1 MRKKLLPGLIH
12 RLPQNAMS
20 RTMGKITA
28 SRFSRLAIQRYVRH
42 YNIDPSIVEKPMH
55 EYRTLKEFFTRR
67 LKPEARPIA
76 PGADVIVSPVD
87 GTVSQMGDICEGTL
101 IQAKG
106 KGYSVAELLGGTE
119 EEAKCYY
126 GGKFI
131 TIYLSPRD
139 YHRIHMPV
147 EGDLVRYSY
156 LPGRLY
162 PVNQLGIQN
171 VDRLFARNERLI
183 TYIRTEG
190 LGSVALVKVGAL
202 FVGSVKVCY
211 NTATTNV
218 KHGRATNES
227 IAGTPHYQKGEEVGW
242 FEFGSTVILLFE
254 SRDLEWAEE
263 IEIGRPLLMGQVLA
277 RMGTHREPPR

>member
-28 SRFSRLAIQRYVRH
+28 SRFSRLAIQRYIRH
-42 YNIDPSIVEKPMH
+42 YKIDASIIEKPVT

-67 LKPEARPIA
+67 LKPGARPIA
-76 PGADVIVSPVD
+76 PGNDVIVSPVD
-87 GTVSQMGDICEGTL
+87 GTVSQLGDICEGTL

-106 KGYSVAELLGGTE
+106 KEFSVTELLGGSE
-119 EEAKCYY
+119 EEAKRYY

-147 EGDLVRYSY
+147 AGELVRYSY

-162 PVNQLGIQN
+162 PVNRLGIEN
-171 VDRLFARNERLI
+171 VDRLFARNERLV
-183 TYIRTEG
+183 TYIESDG
-190 LGSVALVKVGAL
+190 LGEIALVKVGAL
-202 FVGSVKVCY
+202 FVGSVKVVY
-211 NTATTNV
+211 NTATTNI
-218 KHGRATNES
+218 KHGRQTDEP
-227 IAGTPHYQKGEEVGW
+227 IEGTPHYAKGDELGW
-242 FEFGSTVILLFE
+242 FEFGSTVILLLE
-254 SRDLEWAEE
+254 SSQLTWAAGVEK
-263 IEIGRPLLMGQVLA
+263 GKSLLMGQLLA
-277 RMGTHREPPR
+277 TLQKEQA

>member
-28 SRFSRLAIQRYVRH
+28 SRFSRLAIQRYIRH
-42 YNIDPSIVEKPMH
+42 YKIDASIIEKPVT

-67 LKPEARPIA
+67 LKAGARPIA
-76 PGADVIVSPVD
+76 PGHDVIVSPVD
-87 GTVSQMGDICEGTL
+87 GTVSQLGDICEGTL

-106 KGYSVAELLGGTE
+106 KEFSVTELLGGSE
-119 EEAKCYY
+119 EEAKRYY

-147 EGDLVRYSY
+147 AGNLVRYSY

-162 PVNQLGIQN
+162 PVNRLGIEN
-171 VDRLFARNERLI
+171 VDRLFARNERLV
-183 TYIRTEG
+183 TYIKTKG
-190 LGSVALVKVGAL
+190 LGDMALVKVGAL
-202 FVGSVKVCY
+202 FVGSVKVVY
-211 NTATTNV
+211 NTATTNI
-218 KHGRATNES
+218 KHGRQTTEP
-227 IAGTPHYQKGEEVGW
+227 IEGTPHYEKGDELGW
-242 FEFGSTVILLFE
+242 FEFGSTVILLLE
-254 SRDLEWAEE
+254 SSQIKWAEGVE
-263 IEIGRPLLMGQVLA
+263 KGKSLLMGQVLA
-277 RMGTHREPPR
+277 KVEKEEA

>member
-28 SRFSRLAIQRYVRH
+28 SRFSRLAIQRYIRH
-42 YNIDPSIVEKPMH
+42 YKIDASIIEKPVT

-67 LKPEARPIA
+67 LKAGARPIA
-76 PGADVIVSPVD
+76 PGNDVIVSPVD
-87 GTVSQMGDICEGTL
+87 GTVSQFGDICEGTL

-106 KGYSVAELLGGTE
+106 KEFSVTELLGGSE
-119 EEAKCYY
+119 EEAKRYY

-147 EGDLVRYSY
+147 AGNLVRYSY

-162 PVNQLGIQN
+162 PVNRLGIEN
-171 VDRLFARNERLI
+171 VDRLFARNERLV
-183 TYIRTEG
+183 TYIKTNG
-190 LGSVALVKVGAL
+190 LGDMALVKVGAL
-202 FVGSVKVCY
+202 FVGSVKVVY
-211 NTATTNV
+211 NTATTNI
-218 KHGRATNES
+218 KHGRQTTEP
-227 IAGTPHYQKGEEVGW
+227 IEGTPHYEKGDELGW
-242 FEFGSTVILLFE
+242 FEFGSTVILLLE
-254 SRDLEWAEE
+254 SSQIKWAEGVE
-263 IEIGRPLLMGQVLA
+263 KGKSLLMGQVLA
-277 RMGTHREPPR
+277 KVEKEQA

>member
-28 SRFSRLAIQRYVRH
+28 SRFSRLAIRRYVRL
-42 YNIDPSIVEKPMH
+42 YNIDESIVEKPIK
-55 EYRTLKEFFTRR
+55 EYRSLKEFFCRR
-67 LKPEARPIA
+67 LKPGVRPIA
-76 PGADVIVSPVD
+76 PGEDVVVSPVD
-87 GTVSQMGDICEGTL
+87 GTVSQMGDIRQGTL

-106 KGYSVAELLGGTE
+106 KQYNLCELLGDTP
-119 EEAKCYY
+119 EAAQRFY

-147 EGDLVRYSY
+147 SGRLVKYSY

-162 PVNQLGIQN
+162 PVNKLGIEN
-171 VDRLFARNERLI
+171 VENLFARNERLV
-183 TYIRTEG
+183 TFVETENMG
-190 LGSVALVKVGAL
+190 CVAVVKVGAL
-202 FVGSVKVCY
+202 FVGSVKVAY

-218 KHGRATNES
+218 KRGRHASEPIAES
-227 IAGTPHYQKGEEVGW
+227 PRYGKGDELGW
-242 FEFGSTVILLFE
+242 FEFGSTVILVFE
-254 SRDLEWAEE
+254 SDQLEWAEGVE
-263 IEIGRPLLMGQVLA
+263 VGKTLLMGQMIAKVQKE
-277 RMGTHREPPR
+277 MP

>member
-1 MRKKLLPGLIH
+1 MRKKLLPVLIH

-28 SRFSRLAIQRYVRH
+28 SRFSRLAIQRYIRH
-42 YNIDPSIVEKPMH
+42 YHIDPSDIEKPVSQ
-55 EYRTLKEFFTRR
+55 YRTLKEFFCRR
-67 LKPEARPIA
+67 LKTEARPIA
-76 PGADVIVSPVD
+76 PGAHIIVSPVD

-106 KGYSVAELLGGTE
+106 KGYSVAELLGGSLE
-119 EEAKCYY
+119 DARRYY

-147 EGDLVRYSY
+147 EGELVRYSY

-162 PVNQLGIQN
+162 PVNKLGIEN
-171 VDRLFARNERLI
+171 VDRLFARNERLV
-183 TYIRTEG
+183 TYIKTEG
-190 LGSVALVKVGAL
+190 LGNLALIKVGAL

-211 NTATTNV
+211 NTATTNI
-218 KHGRATNES
+218 KQARQINEP
-227 IAGTPHYQKGEEVGW
+227 IAGAPHYQKGAELGW

-254 SRDLEWAEE
+254 SSQLQWGEG
-263 IEIGRPLLMGQVLA
+263 IEIGRGVLMGQMLA
-277 RMGTHREPPR
+277 EKAE

>member
-1 MRKKLLPGLIH
+1 MRKKLLPVLIH

-28 SRFSRLAIQRYVRH
+28 SRFSRLAIQRYIRH
-42 YNIDPSIVEKPMH
+42 YHIDSTVIEKPVSQ
-55 EYRTLKEFFTRR
+55 YRTLKEFFCRR

-76 PGADVIVSPVD
+76 PGDHVIVSPVD

-106 KGYSVAELLGGTE
+106 KEFDVVELLGGSA
-119 EEAKCYY
+119 EEAKRYY

-147 EGDLVRYSY
+147 DGDLIRYCY

-162 PVNQLGIQN
+162 PVNKLGIEN
-171 VDRLFARNERLI
+171 VDRLFARNERLV
-183 TYIRTEG
+183 TYIKTKDMG
-190 LGSVALVKVGAL
+190 DLALVKVGAL
-202 FVGSVKVCY
+202 FVGSVKVSY
-211 NTATTNV
+211 NTATTNI
-218 KHGRATNES
+218 KHGRQTSES
-227 IAGTPHYQKGEEVGW
+227 IVDTPHYQKGDELGW
-242 FEFGSTVILLFE
+242 FEFGSTVILLLE
-254 SRDLEWAEE
+254 SNHLKWAEG
-263 IEIGRPLLMGQVLA
+263 IESGKSLLMGQLLA
-277 RMGTHREPPR
+277 EKTE

>member
-28 SRFSRLAIQRYVRH
+28 SRFSRLAIQRYIRH
-42 YNIDPSIVEKPMH
+42 YKIDASIIEKPVT

-67 LKPEARPIA
+67 LKPGARPIA
-76 PGADVIVSPVD
+76 SGPDVIVSPVD
-87 GTVSQMGDICEGTL
+87 GTVSQLGDIAEGTL

-106 KGYSVAELLGGTE
+106 KEFSVTELLGGSE
-119 EEAKCYY
+119 EEAKRYY

-147 EGDLVRYSY
+147 AGELVRYSY

-162 PVNQLGIQN
+162 PVNRLGIEN
-171 VDRLFARNERLI
+171 VDRLFARNERLV
-183 TYIRTEG
+183 TYIQSDG
-190 LGSVALVKVGAL
+190 LGDMALVKVGAL
-202 FVGSVKVCY
+202 FVGSVKVVY
-211 NTATTNV
+211 NTATTNI
-218 KHGRATNES
+218 KHGRQTNEP
-227 IAGTPHYQKGEEVGW
+227 IAGTPHLEKGDELGW
-242 FEFGSTVILLFE
+242 FEFGSTVILLLE
-254 SRDLEWAEE
+254 SSQLKWAEGVE
-263 IEIGRPLLMGQVLA
+263 KGKSLLMGQLLA
-277 RMGTHREPPR
+277 TVQKEQA

>member
-28 SRFSRLAIQRYVRH
+28 SRFSRLAIQHYIRH
-42 YNIDPSIVEKPMH
+42 YKIDASIIEKPVT

-67 LKPEARPIA
+67 LKPGARPIA
-76 PGADVIVSPVD
+76 PGNDVIVSPVD
-87 GTVSQMGDICEGTL
+87 GTVSQLGDICEGTL

-106 KGYSVAELLGGTE
+106 KEFSVTELLGGSE
-119 EEAKCYY
+119 EEAKRYY

-147 EGDLVRYSY
+147 AGELVRYSY

-162 PVNQLGIQN
+162 PVNRLGIEN
-171 VDRLFARNERLI
+171 VDRLFARNERLV
-183 TYIRTEG
+183 TYIESDG
-190 LGSVALVKVGAL
+190 LGEIALVKVGAL
-202 FVGSVKVCY
+202 FVGSVKVVY
-211 NTATTNV
+211 NTATTNI
-218 KHGRATNES
+218 KHGRQTDEP
-227 IAGTPHYQKGEEVGW
+227 IEGTPHYAKGDELGW
-242 FEFGSTVILLFE
+242 FEFGSTVILLLE
-254 SRDLEWAEE
+254 SSQLTWAAGVEK
-263 IEIGRPLLMGQVLA
+263 GNSLLMGQLLA
-277 RMGTHREPPR
+277 TLQKEQA

>member
-28 SRFSRLAIQRYVRH
+28 SRFSRLAIQHYIRH
-42 YNIDPSIVEKPMH
+42 YKIDASIIEKPVT

-67 LKPEARPIA
+67 LKPGARPIA
-76 PGADVIVSPVD
+76 PGNDVIVSPVD
-87 GTVSQMGDICEGTL
+87 GTVSQLGDICEGTL

-106 KGYSVAELLGGTE
+106 KEFSVTELLGGSE
-119 EEAKCYY
+119 EEAKRYY

-147 EGDLVRYSY
+147 AGELVRYSY

-162 PVNQLGIQN
+162 PVNRLGIEN
-171 VDRLFARNERLI
+171 VDRLFARNERLV
-183 TYIRTEG
+183 TYIESDG
-190 LGSVALVKVGAL
+190 LGEIALVKVGAL
-202 FVGSVKVCY
+202 FVGSVKVVY
-211 NTATTNV
+211 NTATTNI
-218 KHGRATNES
+218 KHGRQTDEP
-227 IAGTPHYQKGEEVGW
+227 IEGTPHYAKGDELGW
-242 FEFGSTVILLFE
+242 FEFGSTVILLLE
-254 SRDLEWAEE
+254 SSQLTWAAGVEK
-263 IEIGRPLLMGQVLA
+263 GKSLLMGQLLA
-277 RMGTHREPPR
+277 TLQKEQA

>member
-28 SRFSRLAIQRYVRH
+28 SRFSRLAIQRYIRH
-42 YNIDPSIVEKPMH
+42 YHIDATVIEKPVSQ
-55 EYRTLKEFFTRR
+55 YRTLKEFFCRR
-67 LKPEARPIA
+67 LKPGARPIA
-76 PGADVIVSPVD
+76 PGANVIVSPVD
-87 GTVSQMGDICEGTL
+87 GTVSQLGDICEGTL

-106 KGYSVAELLGGTE
+106 KEFDVVELLGGST
-119 EEAKCYY
+119 EEAKRYY

-162 PVNQLGIQN
+162 PVNKLGIEN
-171 VDRLFARNERLI
+171 VDRLFARNERLV
-183 TYIRTEG
+183 TYIHTNG
-190 LGSVALVKVGAL
+190 LGDIALVKVGAL
-202 FVGSVKVCY
+202 FVGSVKVSY
-211 NTATTNV
+211 NTATTNI
-218 KHGRATNES
+218 KHGRQTNAP
-227 IAGTPHYQKGEEVGW
+227 IQGTPHYQKGEELGW
-242 FEFGSTVILLFE
+242 FEFGSTVILLLE
-254 SRDLEWAEE
+254 SSHIQWAEGIAE
-263 IEIGRPLLMGQVLA
+263 GCSLLMGQLLA
-277 RMGTHREPPR
+277 VKND

>member
-28 SRFSRLAIQRYVRH
+28 SRFSRLAIQRYIRH
-42 YNIDPSIVEKPMH
+42 YKIDASIIEKPVT

-67 LKPEARPIA
+67 LKAGARPIA
-76 PGADVIVSPVD
+76 PGHDVIVSPVD
-87 GTVSQMGDICEGTL
+87 GTVSQLGDICEGTL

-106 KGYSVAELLGGTE
+106 KEFSVTELLGGSE
-119 EEAKCYY
+119 EEAKRYY

-147 EGDLVRYSY
+147 AGNLVRYSY

-162 PVNQLGIQN
+162 PVNRLGIEN
-171 VDRLFARNERLI
+171 VDRLFARNERLV
-183 TYIRTEG
+183 TYIKTNG
-190 LGSVALVKVGAL
+190 LGDMALVKVGAL
-202 FVGSVKVCY
+202 FVGSVKVVY
-211 NTATTNV
+211 NTATTNI
-218 KHGRATNES
+218 KHGRQTTEP
-227 IAGTPHYQKGEEVGW
+227 IEGTPHYEKGDELGW
-242 FEFGSTVILLFE
+242 FEFGSTVILLLE
-254 SRDLEWAEE
+254 SSQIKWAEGVE
-263 IEIGRPLLMGQVLA
+263 KGKSLLMGQVLA
-277 RMGTHREPPR
+277 KVEKEQA